1 MGGGIEGLLGMLG
14 GGQGG
19 AQGLGALVDRLRQAG
34 LAEEVDSWVGTG
46 ANKPVAPERLQS
58 AFGADTLSGLAQ
70 QFGGGGG
77 GAAGAGGM
85 AGVLAAVLPQ
95 LINGLTPQG
104 RVPQADEEFG
114 AGGMGGML
122 AQMMGG
128 QGGGAQAQGGGGLG
142 ALLGGLMGGGG
153 AAQAPAAGGLGAMLG
168 ALMGGAGGGAPAA
181 PEQPP
186 GGKHFAPDQGGPLP
200 QKPRPLG

>member
-1 MGGGIEGLLGMLG
+1 MGGGLEGLLGLLA

-19 AQGLGALVDRLRQAG
+19 AQGLGSLVDRLRQAG
-34 LAEEVDSWVGTG
+34 LGEEVDSWVGTG
-46 ANKPVAPERLQS
+46 ANKPVAPERLES
-58 AFGADTLSGLAQ
+58 AFGPDTLAGLAQ
-70 QFGGGGG
+70 QFGGGSG
-77 GAAGAGGM
+77 GATGAGGM

-104 RVPQADEEFG
+104 RVPQRDEEFG
-114 AGGMGGML
+114 AGGVGGML

-128 QGGGAQAQGGGGLG
+128 QAGGAPQGGGGLG
-142 ALLGGLMGGGG
+142 ALLGGLMGGGSGG
-153 AAQAPAAGGLGAMLG
+153 AAPAAGGLGAMLG
-168 ALMGGAGGGAPAA
+168 ALMGGAGGTAPSA
-181 PEQPP
+181 PEPQP